1 MQKTEMMRVSERSWL
16 IAQKTRRKR
25 ETSNIVSKLKKLFSS
40 LSNRCCCCCCCST
53 STRSRLRLNL
63 KFLMD
68 MKKANEKHKP
78 IFFFRQI
85 FFKNAKKSGGCFS
98 AKRAQIANFSIR
110 HKILKFQQIMFHCSC
125 TKNQLRFCST
135 RDSGLSWYQ
144 VGQYQ
149 SSAPSTDKL
158 PRFKPVAAG

>member
-1 MQKTEMMRVSERSWL
+1 MMRVSERSRL

-68 MKKANEKHKP
+68 MKKANEKHNP

-85 FFKNAKKSGGCFS
+85 FFKNAKKIRRLLFRKTSSNCKFFNT
-98 AKRAQIANFSIR
+98 AQNF
-110 HKILKFQQIMFHCSC
+110 KILTFLQRMFHSSC
-125 TKNQLRFCST
+125 TKS
-135 RDSGLSWYQ
+135 
-144 VGQYQ
+144 
-149 SSAPSTDKL
+149 
-158 PRFKPVAAG
+158 